1 MQMASRKVIAGLMV
15 LALCITTL
23 SSAGSDVEA
32 KAKASLKTKKISV
45 KVGKKKSI
53 LIKNKTKKYSYSF
66 TSSNKQVAKVTSK
79 GKVTGIKAGKATITV
94 KEVLK
99 KGKKKKRKLGKVKVT
114 VTGMKKKNVATP
126 TPETVNKA
134 APTAEVKT
142 TPTATPSATA
152 PVEPTASATPAAT
165 ETAAPT
171 PIVTRSPAPRPTLAP
186 GMPELDKNNLTV
198 ADYPGIA
205 SDVPDLDIIRVG
217 QNYYMVSTT
226 MNLVPGVPV
235 MKSTDLVHWEI
246 VNYACNRFPDKDLFN
261 LENGKQTYKNGS
273 WAASL
278 KYNEKTKLFYV
289 IYNVNNDGFYCY
301 TTPDIE
307 DGTWKAYY
315 IQTSFH
321 DPALIFDGDGMYV
334 IYNGNNIQKIS
345 LKESSVE
352 GGIGKVVKEGGSR
365 ALFDKTLGGFK
376 WSLWE
381 GAHAYKIG
389 DYYYLMIIGSYGS
402 WFRREVCYRSKKLY
416 DSKAS
421 DWEAQ
426 LIFEGSTYEYG
437 TGIAQ
442 GGIVDTI
449 YGDWY
454 GFLFQDHDGL
464 GRVPSILAVNW
475 DYVDTKNNKY
485 YPDWPMMG
493 YYDDKGNFVNCL
505 GTSQKVKNPLTIQL
519 NKSDKESYI
528 VGDDDFSYPD
538 FKEGDSLKKVW
549 QWNHNPDDANWS
561 VTENPGY
568 YRIKNG
574 KVAGNIWFAR
584 NSLTQR
590 TVGPNFTS
598 ETCVLTENMKPG
610 DYAGLAAISAH
621 YGMVGV
627 KCDENGNRYVF
638 QGCNSDTNSGA
649 KAKKEDKIKENA
661 VSEEKI
667 EGNAPVYLKIEYAFN
682 TGNTRADRAN
692 FFYSLDGENWKSIGK
707 TFSLGFDTATTF
719 MGTRSWLVNYAT
731 KEAGGYVDFDYYK
744 VK

>member
-53 LIKNKTKKYSYSF
+53 LIKNKTKKHSYSF

-99 KGKKKKRKLGKVKVT
+99 KGKKKKGKKKKRTLGKVKVT

-134 APTAEVKT
+134 
-142 TPTATPSATA
+142 TPTATPSATT

-165 ETAAPT
+165 EPAAPT

-261 LENGKQTYKNGS
+261 LENGQQTYKNGS

-307 DGTWKAYY
+307 NGTWKAYY

-334 IYNGNNIQKIS
+334 IYSGNNIQKIS
-345 LKESSVE
+345 LKESSAE
-352 GGIGKVVKEGGSR
+352 GGIGKVVKEGSSR
-365 ALFDKTLGGFK
+365 ALFNKTLGGFK

-442 GGIVDTI
+442 GGMDSFSRI
-449 YGDWY
+449 
-454 GFLFQDHDGL
+454 
-464 GRVPSILAVNW
+464 
-475 DYVDTKNNKY
+475 
-485 YPDWPMMG
+485 MM
-493 YYDDKGNFVNCL
+493 
-505 GTSQKVKNPLTIQL
+505 
-519 NKSDKESYI
+519 
-528 VGDDDFSYPD
+528 
-538 FKEGDSLKKVW
+538 
-549 QWNHNPDDANWS
+549 
-561 VTENPGY
+561 
-568 YRIKNG
+568 
-574 KVAGNIWFAR
+574 
-584 NSLTQR
+584 
-590 TVGPNFTS
+590 
-598 ETCVLTENMKPG
+598 VL
-610 DYAGLAAISAH
+610 
-621 YGMVGV
+621 V
-627 KCDENGNRYVF
+627 VF
-638 QGCNSDTNSGA
+638 RL
-649 KAKKEDKIKENA
+649 
-661 VSEEKI
+661 
-667 EGNAPVYLKIEYAFN
+667 YL
-682 TGNTRADRAN
+682 
-692 FFYSLDGENWKSIGK
+692 L
-707 TFSLGFDTATTF
+707 
-719 MGTRSWLVNYAT
+719 
-731 KEAGGYVDFDYYK
+731 
-744 VK
+744 